1 MRDWRGTG
9 AAAERRQEAHRG
21 LYYWH
26 SSVRGCRGVWRVCT
40 AVSASECLCAV
51 SAAAIVRL
59 CVSCVMCTLFV
70 SLRSSHIDTPHC
82 TRQIHTRQDTRAE
95 CTYRQYSAHYDA
107 RPRFG
112 EDQQRVHAAWRER
125 VLTTI
130 DRRAAPL
137 SGSLARARDRS
148 RPARRWQHE
157 AAARV
162 SGSATQRTERQRGRL
177 MVHVCEF
184 RGAVRAHG
192 IVEDDVDRDRR

>member
-95 CTYRQYSAHYDA
+95 CVHTDSSTAHITTRDLGSGRINSVCMLHGVSVCSPPLTDEQHLSRA
-107 RPRFG
+107 LWLGLEIDLGLR
-112 EDQQRVHAAWRER
+112 EDGNTR
-125 VLTTI
+125 
-130 DRRAAPL
+130 
-137 SGSLARARDRS
+137 
-148 RPARRWQHE
+148 
-157 AAARV
+157 
-162 SGSATQRTERQRGRL
+162 RQR
-177 MVHVCEF
+177 E
-184 RGAVRAHG
+184 
-192 IVEDDVDRDRR
+192 